1 MKTKTVLFCLLV
13 VGVISQC
20 ISSHNSDSQKNLF
33 DYFGQIPPRD
43 TAEIFAPGLISDTV
57 RKAWYLAV
65 SPDGKYIFGY
75 LNGNIYWMPVGDFL
89 LQ

>member
-1 MKTKTVLFCLLV
+1 MEIMTGIYLSGILMGNGQVQKILGPELNTKD
-13 VGVISQC
+13 GD
-20 ISSHNSDSQKNLF
+20 SDM
-33 DYFGQIPPRD
+33 D
-43 TAEIFAPGLISDTV
+43 
-57 RKAWYLAV
+57 V